1 MSLFKKALQTSPAY
15 HAAKLGKQQLDK
27 RKKQSAEQAE
37 AVQAPVEFKAQE
49 PVQQSQSPATRDS
62 KKQMLIMPLKGRG
75 EKILADNLSPDEKV
89 MVKLQGQFGQALVMT
104 NKRLYIVKWG
114 MQAGSTFGG
123 KCIAYEYRNITAIEI
138 RKHAMSRFV
147 QILTPATQDR
157 KLSYWASS
165 DKPESAIA
173 SDFAITYESKKD
185 PLFQEAVN
193 TARRVMEKL
202 HEGAHQSVA
211 ADNSLDQLE
220 KLAELKQKGILTEEE
235 FQVKKK
241 QLLGL

>member
-1 MSLFKKALQTSPAY
+1 MSLFKKVLQTSPAY
-15 HAAKLGKQQLDK
+15 QAAKLGKQQLDK
-27 RKKQSAEQAE
+27 RKQQDTEKTEE
-37 AVQAPVEFKAQE
+37 VQAQVEPKAQE
-49 PVQQSQSPATRDS
+49 PVEQPQPQVTSDV
-62 KKQMLIMPLKGRG
+62 KKQTLVMPLKERG
-75 EKILADNLSPDEKV
+75 EKILAQNLQPNEEV

-157 KLSYWASS
+157 KLSYWANS

-173 SDFAITYESKKD
+173 SDFAVTYETKKD

-202 HEGAHQSVA
+202 HEGAHHSVA
-211 ADNSLDQLE
+211 ADDSLDQLE
-220 KLAELKQKGILTEEE
+220 KLAELKQKGILTDEE
-235 FQVKKK
+235 FQAKKK

>member
-1 MSLFKKALQTSPAY
+1 MQPDSTTPNDTS
-15 HAAKLGKQQLDK
+15 
-27 RKKQSAEQAE
+27 E
-37 AVQAPVEFKAQE
+37 
-49 PVQQSQSPATRDS
+49 
-62 KKQMLIMPLKGRG
+62 LIMPLKGRG
-75 EKILADNLSPDEKV
+75 EKILAQNLQPGEKV

-165 DKPESAIA
+165 NKPESAIA
-173 SDFAITYESKKD
+173 SDFAVTYETKKD

-193 TARRVMEKL
+193 TARRVIEKL
-202 HEGAHQSVA
+202 HEGAHHSVA
-211 ADNSLDQLE
+211 ADDSLDQLE
-220 KLAELKQKGILTEEE
+220 KLAELKQKGILTDEE
-235 FQVKKK
+235 FQAKKK
-241 QLLGL
+241 QILGLWEKQSNYF

>member
-1 MSLFKKALQTSPAY
+1 MQPDSTTPKDTS
-15 HAAKLGKQQLDK
+15 
-27 RKKQSAEQAE
+27 E
-37 AVQAPVEFKAQE
+37 
-49 PVQQSQSPATRDS
+49 
-62 KKQMLIMPLKGRG
+62 LIMPLKGRG
-75 EKILADNLSPDEKV
+75 EKILAQNLQPGEKV

-165 DKPESAIA
+165 NKPESAIA
-173 SDFAITYESKKD
+173 SDFAVTYESKKD
-185 PLFQEAVN
+185 PVFQEAVN

-202 HEGAHQSVA
+202 HEGAHHSVA
-211 ADNSLDQLE
+211 ADDSLDQLE
-220 KLAELKQKGILTEEE
+220 KLAELKQKGILTDEE
-235 FQVKKK
+235 FQAKKK
-241 QLLGL
+241 QILGL

>member
-1 MSLFKKALQTSPAY
+1 MQPDSTTPNDTS
-15 HAAKLGKQQLDK
+15 
-27 RKKQSAEQAE
+27 E
-37 AVQAPVEFKAQE
+37 
-49 PVQQSQSPATRDS
+49 
-62 KKQMLIMPLKGRG
+62 LIMPLKGRG
-75 EKILADNLSPDEKV
+75 EKILSQNLQPGEKV

-165 DKPESAIA
+165 NKPESAIA
-173 SDFAITYESKKD
+173 SDFAVTYESKKD
-185 PLFQEAVN
+185 PAFQEAVN

-202 HEGAHQSVA
+202 HEGAHHSVA
-211 ADNSLDQLE
+211 ADDSIDQLE
-220 KLAELKQKGILTEEE
+220 KLAALRQKGILTDEE
-235 FQVKKK
+235 FQAKKK
-241 QLLGL
+241 QILGL